1 MLPNQ
6 KITFLLYLVRFN
18 ILGLKSLD
26 IGGKNINFASV
37 IRNNI
42 LRYGRKSSRFK
53 HSPDAGCASIPPQ
66 FSPILPQFSSDI
78 HLIFTIFHFLTLN
91 ICVYRIK
98 PLLLHNNILMCNR
111 LIKGKASLCQYPKQ
125 DKNW

>member
-6 KITFLLYLVRFN
+6 KITFLLYLVRFD

-26 IGGKNINFASV
+26 IGGKNFNFASV

-53 HSPDAGCASIPPQ
+53 HSPDAGSASIS
-66 FSPILPQFSSDI
+66 FNFLPFCPDFY
-78 HLIFTIFHFLTLN
+78 LIFI
-91 ICVYRIK
+91 
-98 PLLLHNNILMCNR
+98 
-111 LIKGKASLCQYPKQ
+111 
-125 DKNW
+125 

>member
-66 FSPILPQFSSDI
+66 FSPILPP
-78 HLIFTIFHFLTLN
+78 IFIRYSFDFHQILFFNTKYL
-91 ICVYRIK
+91 RISNK
-98 PLLLHNNILMCNR
+98 TTNF
-111 LIKGKASLCQYPKQ
+111 AQ
-125 DKNW
+125 